1 LIYPKIISKEKLES
15 FFFKIGLKELV
26 KLSKL
31 KRKGDERTS
40 EIPHP
45 PHLLD
50 LYMLY
55 MFITL
60 NKRTTILEFGC
71 GWSSLIMH
79 LALKD
84 NEKKYKSKVF
94 QRCKNPFEIFIINAQ
109 KKYVNIAKNNIKKFS
124 TNNNGI
130 NWKITDVQM
139 TNFNGRFATEY
150 KSLPLVNPD
159 FIYLDAPNQFE
170 VKKSINN
177 FTIKHHDMMPMS
189 CDILK
194 FEHFLTPGTIIVLD
208 GRTANARFLKANFQR
223 NWTYK
228 RNVES
233 DHNIFYLNES
243 ALGSHNQEQI
253 NFYKK
258 K

>member
-1 LIYPKIISKEKLES
+1 
-15 FFFKIGLKELV
+15 
-26 KLSKL
+26 
-31 KRKGDERTS
+31 
-40 EIPHP
+40 
-45 PHLLD
+45 
-50 LYMLY
+50 
-55 MFITL
+55 
-60 NKRTTILEFGC
+60 
-71 GWSSLIMH
+71 
-79 LALKD
+79 
-84 NEKKYKSKVF
+84 
-94 QRCKNPFEIFIINAQ
+94 
-109 KKYVNIAKNNIKKFS
+109 
-124 TNNNGI
+124 
-130 NWKITDVQM
+130 M

-223 NWTYK
+223 NWVYK

>member
-1 LIYPKIISKEKLES
+1 M
-15 FFFKIGLKELV
+15 G
-26 KLSKL
+26 
-31 KRKGDERTS
+31 
-40 EIPHP
+40 
-45 PHLLD
+45 
-50 LYMLY
+50 
-55 MFITL
+55 
-60 NKRTTILEFGC
+60 
-71 GWSSLIMH
+71 
-79 LALKD
+79 
-84 NEKKYKSKVF
+84 
-94 QRCKNPFEIFIINAQ
+94 
-109 KKYVNIAKNNIKKFS
+109 NIKKFS